1 MAAPQRQAMR
11 LLSQRLQCLSKPSV
25 VRQTRSISSR
35 YSNATKRTV
44 TTAPSSTSPLLE
56 QLSASAGARNPL
68 DVRAARIIEAEA
80 KAHNL
85 QRMRIA
91 GMGLILSMGGLAMV
105 IFNLDL
111 DSIEQAEKQRKGGQ
125 QLDASDEANAR
136 FQGKEVHVIGAGDG
150 KRIVAS
156 GAGEQVELVET
167 GTSSVPHFPR
177 TIYLPSSSDSTR
189 IPGVVAVA
197 QPNADANPGNTA
209 NQEEYTLVGLG
220 IRTVMWIQ
228 VYVVG
233 MYVRT
238 NDITALQAKLVRN
251 VNPTASALIPSE
263 KEDLKK
269 KLLDPEESRAIWAE
283 LLAVPGIKTAF
294 RISPTRSTNFSHLRD
309 GFVSGINN
317 RTGEARSLTQGG
329 ITEYDS
335 EEFGRSVQDLKAIF
349 KGSNAPKGSVLVL
362 SRDERGTLDV
372 LYQPKPEQGE
382 QAMERLGSLPDER
395 VSRLLWFG
403 YLAGAKVSSQG
414 ARDGIVNG
422 CMDEVDVVADCPHT
436 LEIRTSTLY
445 YHSACNQS
453 VIELHGEPYAY
464 PPSSTFRRSTPLIL
478 LSRTA
483 LSVNSYT
490 SRPTLFLTTLEKGQK
505 MVRSIALQAT
515 NWKRRS
521 LKTLD
526 TEQVTAGKTTTVYV
540 VLSAELRSDQDVY
553 MFSIDKC
560 YTTLHQANARVELLG
575 HCNVNMRSVET
586 RLAFTDPDTGCL
598 TVRWGRYGSQSRF
611 VALID
616 KLEMVGSVIDNSKG
630 NTSPGGWN
638 DPEAEIGAFFA
649 ETHLDLSG
657 HIWVVAMHAPVS
669 AKDSPALARQNSH
682 SRAATI
688 TAASLRS
695 KPSAKSSLA
704 AVSKALTPLAESQP
718 PKHHN
723 TLLADLGW
731 ALDSLHPS
739 SDPAIAR
746 AKKSWNESFS
756 SHGRCRKVREH
767 YGFARYAFKPALLD
781 KRRLAPGGGGDYDAG
796 CVQIRVE
803 RVRVVPVGDAPEYH
817 IPSAVVE
824 KDTKAGLVAPVMR
837 NVGGEVISTAAGCR
851 TSFLDSLERIAEGGG
866 LSKYEAL
873 PLALKIRK
881 QHMERWSDTAV
892 GEQKYALPVV
902 AAGAKERGEE
912 DKVAGDMYHALLH
925 GSDVLSANKR
935 VSARPP
941 SKAYLKA
948 QARMAAA
955 IKDRD
960 EDHEEEIDV
969 DAMSEAR
976 QAKNSLEL
984 ETPTHELQVPA
995 QVLRRKPQR
1004 SQLKPPQPMLLST
1017 QLLTTP
1023 RRRDSVT
1030 EQHQAVAP
1038 LKVTTVVKKMGMMEA
1053 RANMAFD
1060 GLWF

>member
-1 MAAPQRQAMR
+1 MAVPQRQTMR
-11 LLSQRLQCLSKPSV
+11 LLSQRLQCLSKPTV

-44 TTAPSSTSPLLE
+44 TTGPSSTSPLLE

-68 DVRAARIIEAEA
+68 DVRAARIIDAEA

-125 QLDASDEANAR
+125 QLDASDEGNAR

-150 KRIVAS
+150 KRILAS

-177 TIYLPSSSDSTR
+177 TIYLPSSTDSTR
-189 IPGVVAVA
+189 IPGVVGVA

-317 RTGEARSLTQGG
+317 RTSEARSLTQGG
-329 ITEYDS
+329 TTEYDS

-372 LYQPKPEQGE
+372 LYQPKPEQGD
-382 QAMERLGSLPDER
+382 QAMERLGSLTEP
-395 VSRLLWFG
+395 
-403 YLAGAKVSSQG
+403 
-414 ARDGIVNG
+414 
-422 CMDEVDVVADCPHT
+422 
-436 LEIRTSTLY
+436 
-445 YHSACNQS
+445 
-453 VIELHGEPYAY
+453 HGEPYAY
-464 PPSSTFRRSTPLIL
+464 PPSSIFRRSTPSGLLI
-478 LSRTA
+478 RTA
-483 LSVNSYT
+483 LSASSCKST
-490 SRPTLFLTTLEKGQK
+490 PPLFLTDLDKRYK
-505 MVRSIALQAT
+505 MVRTIVQQAT

-521 LKTLD
+521 LKTID
-526 TEQVTAGKTTTVYV
+526 TEQVPASKTTTVYV

-586 RLAFTDPDTGCL
+586 KLAFTDPDTGCL

-616 KLEMVGSVIDNSKG
+616 KLEMAGSVIDNSKG

-669 AKDSPALARQNSH
+669 AKDSPALARQHSH

-695 KPSAKSSLA
+695 KTSAKSSLA
-704 AVSKALTPLAESQP
+704 AVSKALTPLTLESQP
-718 PKHHN
+718 SPTYKRHN
-723 TLLADLGW
+723 ALLADLGW

-746 AKKSWNESFS
+746 AKKFWNESFS

-781 KRRLAPGGGGDYDAG
+781 KRRLAPGGGGEYDAG

-803 RVRVVPVGDAPEYH
+803 RVRVVPVGDAPEYY
-817 IPSAVVE
+817 IPQAVVE
-824 KDTKAGLVAPVMR
+824 KDTKAGLVAPVLR

-881 QHMERWSDTAV
+881 LHMERWSDTAV

-902 AAGAKERGEE
+902 AAGAIGRGEE
-912 DKVAGDMYHALLH
+912 DKMAGDMYHALLH
-925 GSDVLSANKR
+925 GSDVLSAKNR

-955 IKDRD
+955 IEDR
-960 EDHEEEIDV
+960 EEEHEEEVDV
-969 DAMSEAR
+969 DAIR
-976 QAKNSLEL
+976 PAKDSMEI
-984 ETPTHELQVPA
+984 ETPIHELQVPA

-1004 SQLKPPQPMLLST
+1004 SQLKPPQPLLLST
-1017 QLLTTP
+1017 QLLATP
-1023 RRRDSVT
+1023 GRRDSVT
-1030 EQHQAVAP
+1030 ETHQAHAP
-1038 LKVTTVVKKMGMMEA
+1038 LKVTTVVRKMGMMEA
-1053 RANMAFD
+1053 RANMAFE